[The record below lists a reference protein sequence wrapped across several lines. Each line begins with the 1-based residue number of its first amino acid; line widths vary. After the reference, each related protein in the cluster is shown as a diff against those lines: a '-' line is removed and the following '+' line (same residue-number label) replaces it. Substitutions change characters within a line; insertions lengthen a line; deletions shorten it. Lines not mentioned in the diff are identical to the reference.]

1 MAKALTV
8 AVVGSTG
15 AVGQEL
21 LSILESR
28 NFPATQVKALASARS
43 AGKAIPFKGEIGRA
57 HV

>member
-28 NFPATQVKALASARS
+28 NFPAT
-43 AGKAIPFKGEIGRA
+43 GKGSCFGTLRRKG
-57 HV
+57 HSL